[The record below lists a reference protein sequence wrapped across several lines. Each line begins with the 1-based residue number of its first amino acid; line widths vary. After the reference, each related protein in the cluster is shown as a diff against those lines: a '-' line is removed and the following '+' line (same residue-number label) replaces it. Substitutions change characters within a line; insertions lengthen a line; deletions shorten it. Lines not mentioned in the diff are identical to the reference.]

1 MGEPHAVSADG
12 EGGERGGAQQVAAV
26 GAVQGQPLQARGR
39 LYAAAQAGA
48 GRGAQLQAGQMHQRA
63 QLRTHVIPAN
73 TAEDQFLQRAII
85 EPAG

>member
-1 MGEPHAVSADG
+1 MQMNNIRQATNVTLSTRCEEADARVWEPHAVSADG

-48 GRGAQLQAGQMHQRA
+48 GRGAQLQAGQVHQ
-63 QLRTHVIPAN
+63 
-73 TAEDQFLQRAII
+73 
-85 EPAG
+85 